1 MPILILLAFIL
12 VPIAEIAVF
21 IKAGEMIG
29 LGWTLAVII
38 LTAMIGTAL
47 LRQQGLKVLSQ
58 TQEKLNRGE
67 MPVGELFTGLCLLV
81 AGALLLT
88 PGFITDAIGFALFLP
103 PLRTIL
109 GYFVLRR
116 LSRGQGARVWVNGE
130 EVGPGT
136 GRGPGGGPRRGPGS
150 GPGGGP
156 IIDGD
161 YTDVTESPS
170 NDKSGNGPGGSESSP
185 WRRIE

>member
-1 MPILILLAFIL
+1 
-12 VPIAEIAVF
+12 
-21 IKAGEMIG
+21 MIG

-38 LTAMIGTAL
+38 LTAVIGTAL
-47 LRQQGLKVLSQ
+47 LRQQVLKVLSQ

-103 PLRTIL
+103 PLRTVL

-130 EVGPGT
+130 EVGPGS
-136 GRGPGGGPRRGPGS
+136 GRGPGAGNDHRPGA
-150 GPGGGP
+150 GP

-161 YTDVTESPS
+161 YTDVTESPGK
-170 NDKSGNGPGGSESSP
+170 DKPGTGPGESGSSP
-185 WRRIE
+185 WRRID